1 MAENWANGV
10 PDEGR
15 SPKSRHRMA
24 AEGIQFPWRGNGSTI
39 STDLD
44 GIWGMSGNSKNV
56 RDQDTCLGYA
66 MGVSDIMDG
75 LQATGKSYFG
85 HKTCATKAIQD
96 TQVRAVVANYLKA
109 HPKRRQYSAA
119 NLVAEALAKAWPCP
133 LL

>member
-1 MAENWANGV
+1 MKQTLGLT
-10 PDEGR
+10 
-15 SPKSRHRMA
+15 A
-24 AEGIQFPWRGNGSTI
+24 AIWICGALLVSVQAKAGFFDGN
-39 STDLD
+39 DLHK
-44 GIWGMSGNSKNV
+44 ICNSKNV

-75 LQATGKSYFG
+75 LQSTGKSYFG